1 MLFRSGAASEGDTFA
16 LGEAFGILLRV
27 LYPATPHITH
37 ALWRELGY
45 KALMGD
51 LIDAPWPRPDAQALE
66 RDEIE
71 LMLQVGNK
79 LRGSFTVPASAD
91 RAAIEAAVLAS
102 QAFVKFAGEGAQPKK
117 IIVVPDKLVNVV
129 I

>member
-1 MLFRSGAASEGDTFA
+1 MLFRSGDDAALTEG
-16 LGEAFGILLRV
+16 LGILLRV

-37 ALWRELGY
+37 ALWQQLGY
-45 KALMGD
+45 AKALGD
-51 LIDAPWPRPDAQALE
+51 LIEAPWPQPDADALQK
-66 RDEIE
+66 DEIE
-71 LMLQVGNK
+71 LMLQVGGK

-91 RAAIEAAVLAS
+91 RAAIEAAALAS

-117 IIVVPDKLVNVV
+117 IIVVPGKLVNVV